1 MFKSLARTC
10 YNHRRIVTAG
20 WVVLLV
26 GLFALSSVAGGEY
39 HTDFSLPGAESQ
51 EALDIL
57 GEHGFTSRTGQQ
69 AQVVLHSEQ
78 GVNTPEVQQAMS
90 NLFTSIEAQV
100 PGVTIASPFTP
111 EGASQISQDGTI
123 AYAEINMSE
132 RTQEEY
138 REAADQ
144 IKDIR
149 AQIDV
154 PNVQIEFGG
163 DMFLE
168 QAAFSSEAVGMLAAV
183 VILLVAFGS
192 ILAMGLPIGT
202 ALFGIGCG
210 VALVGVAT
218 RFMSI
223 PDFTTP
229 AAAMV
234 GIGVGI
240 DYALFIITRYRQG
253 LHDGRTPEDAVVLAI
268 NTAGRAVLFAGTT
281 VVIAVMGMVLMNLSS
296 INGVAV
302 GIALAVLMTMFAALT
317 LLPALLGFTG
327 DKIDKFGLP
336 HRKQAEGD
344 VRASFWYRWS
354 RLIQRRPWPAVVVAL
369 IVLIALSVPV
379 VDMRLG
385 FGDAGNRPTAD
396 TSRRA
401 YDLISE
407 GFGPGSNSPLVLAAE
422 LPGGEADMAA
432 LQQLSANLSQT
443 PGVAFTTPPQPNEAG
458 DAALMMVFP
467 TTSPQD
473 EATTDLVHHLR
484 DDVVPQSIEGSS
496 AVVKVGGAAAAAID
510 FSEHTLN
517 QMPLF
522 LGAVL
527 VLSFIL
533 LMVVFRSVLVPLKAV
548 IVNLLSVGAAYGL
561 LVAVFQWGWG
571 ISLIGVGKEGPVEAW
586 VPMMLF
592 AVVFGLSMD
601 YEVFLLSRIRE
612 EYDRTGDNASAVADG
627 LAATARVIT
636 AAAAIMVCVFG
647 SFVLGVDRS
656 LQIMGFGLAIAVLI
670 DATIVRLVLVP
681 ATMELLGDRNWWIP
695 RWLDRI
701 LPAIHVE
708 AEPEPAIQPES
719 DRVLTH

>member
-1 MFKSLARTC
+1 
-10 YNHRRIVTAG
+10 
-20 WVVLLV
+20 
-26 GLFALSSVAGGEY
+26 
-39 HTDFSLPGAESQ
+39 
-51 EALDIL
+51 
-57 GEHGFTSRTGQQ
+57 
-69 AQVVLHSEQ
+69 
-78 GVNTPEVQQAMS
+78 
-90 NLFTSIEAQV
+90 
-100 PGVTIASPFTP
+100 
-111 EGASQISQDGTI
+111 
-123 AYAEINMSE
+123 
-132 RTQEEY
+132 
-138 REAADQ
+138 
-144 IKDIR
+144 
-149 AQIDV
+149 
-154 PNVQIEFGG
+154 
-163 DMFLE
+163 
-168 QAAFSSEAVGMLAAV
+168 
-183 VILLVAFGS
+183 
-192 ILAMGLPIGT
+192 
-202 ALFGIGCG
+202 
-210 VALVGVAT
+210 
-218 RFMSI
+218 
-223 PDFTTP
+223 
-229 AAAMV
+229 
-234 GIGVGI
+234 
-240 DYALFIITRYRQG
+240 
-253 LHDGRTPEDAVVLAI
+253 
-268 NTAGRAVLFAGTT
+268 
-281 VVIAVMGMVLMNLSS
+281 
-296 INGVAV
+296 
-302 GIALAVLMTMFAALT
+302 
-317 LLPALLGFTG
+317 
-327 DKIDKFGLP
+327 
-336 HRKQAEGD
+336 
-344 VRASFWYRWS
+344 
-354 RLIQRRPWPAVVVAL
+354 
-369 IVLIALSVPV
+369 
-379 VDMRLG
+379 
-385 FGDAGNRPTAD
+385 
-396 TSRRA
+396 
-401 YDLISE
+401 
-407 GFGPGSNSPLVLAAE
+407 
-422 LPGGEADMAA
+422 MAA